1 MDSHTRAHNTQEE
14 RHPPRL
20 SNLLPQIEKH
30 TKNTYNEGRRERHL
44 RKQDIKIGERERERE
59 REREGG
65 RVYCVCV

>member
-30 TKNTYNEGRRERHL
+30 TKNTYNEERRERHL
-44 RKQDIKIGERERERE
+44 RKQDIKIGEREGEGE
-59 REREGG
+59 GEGG